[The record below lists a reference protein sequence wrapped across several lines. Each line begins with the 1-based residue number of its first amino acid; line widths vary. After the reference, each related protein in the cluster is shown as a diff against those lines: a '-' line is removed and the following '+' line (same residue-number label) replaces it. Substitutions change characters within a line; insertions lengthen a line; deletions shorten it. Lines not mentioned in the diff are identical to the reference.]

1 MPVETKKVEISLRD
15 MEKYILRE
23 AAGCRM
29 DDEKAQVFTYSY
41 QSCVLI
47 LMALAKR
54 ILGIE
59 GQGIGNNPTRAA
71 NLGYSDAPRDFLEE
85 RKQALVSLQR
95 GEITE
100 EMYKSKKELLDREEA
115 FANRLKAEQDPQ
127 AWAQVLELTEVL
139 SRRAMALARI
149 GLVDYNI
156 DSLVATE
163 FELQDR
169 EAGGSG
175 KAPMEGA
182 VTITD
187 KGRAIVGSQR
197 WPVRAKKQRTGVS
210 RFDEDLELP
219 K

>member
-1 MPVETKKVEISLRD
+1 MAVEVKDVEISLRD

-41 QSCVLI
+41 QSCVLV
-47 LMALAKR
+47 LQALAKK
-54 ILGIE
+54 ILGID
-59 GQGIGNNPTRAA
+59 GLGIGNNPTRAQA
-71 NLGYSDAPRDFLEE
+71 LGYSDAPRDFTEE

-95 GEITE
+95 GEISE
-100 EMYKSKKELLDREEA
+100 GVYQSKLELIQREEA
-115 FANRLKAEQDPQ
+115 FANRVAAEQDPQ
-127 AWAQVLELTEVL
+127 AWAKVLELTEIL

-149 GLVDYNI
+149 GLLDYNV

-175 KAPMEGA
+175 KSPMEGS

-187 KGRAIVGSQR
+187 KGRGVVGSQR
-197 WPVRAKKQRTGVS
+197 WPVPRKKQRMGVS
-210 RFDEDLELP
+210 RIDEDLELP